1 MKIAQIL
8 NTRHI
13 TQLLIGFLLVA
24 TLGAC
29 SDEGDR
35 DKDVFGFEGNKD
47 EILSIEVTNT
57 QNESLRFKTNQTQS
71 IFKSETQRP
80 TLLFFISKDCIEC
93 QNELLH
99 ILDLYNK
106 YQEFISIIAI
116 SPKEDIAHL
125 QQEIDALN
133 PQFKLYAPTDN
144 KNLLNFLNKDDKQ
157 SYIALYDIQGE
168 KVIDYVG
175 LVPEEMIELDIRYQ
189 IQDQLDAKAQSE
201 MQNLTPEE
209 QEDMDNTADTLSPNI
224 PAQEAQ

>member
-1 MKIAQIL
+1 M
-8 NTRHI
+8 
-13 TQLLIGFLLVA
+13 
-24 TLGAC
+24 
-29 SDEGDR
+29 
-35 DKDVFGFEGNKD
+35 
-47 EILSIEVTNT
+47 
-57 QNESLRFKTNQTQS
+57 RFKTNQTQS

>member
-13 TQLLIGFLLVA
+13 THLLIGFLLVA

-116 SPKEDIAHL
+116 SPKEDITHL

-133 PQFKLYAPTDN
+133 PQFKLYTPTDN
-144 KNLLNFLNKDDKQ
+144 KNLLNFLKIGRA
-157 SYIALYDIQGE
+157 SCRE
-168 KVIDYVG
+168 RV
-175 LVPEEMIELDIRYQ
+175 
-189 IQDQLDAKAQSE
+189 
-201 MQNLTPEE
+201 
-209 QEDMDNTADTLSPNI
+209 
-224 PAQEAQ
+224 

>member
-1 MKIAQIL
+1 M
-8 NTRHI
+8 
-13 TQLLIGFLLVA
+13 
-24 TLGAC
+24 
-29 SDEGDR
+29 
-35 DKDVFGFEGNKD
+35 
-47 EILSIEVTNT
+47 
-57 QNESLRFKTNQTQS
+57 
-71 IFKSETQRP
+71 
-80 TLLFFISKDCIEC
+80 
-93 QNELLH
+93 LH